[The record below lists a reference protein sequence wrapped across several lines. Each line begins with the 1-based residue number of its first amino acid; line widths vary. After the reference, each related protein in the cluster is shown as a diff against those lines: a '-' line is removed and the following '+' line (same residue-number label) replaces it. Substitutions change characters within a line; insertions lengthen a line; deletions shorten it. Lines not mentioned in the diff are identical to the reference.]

1 MPLDRNN
8 RRALDDDV
16 WRYLPLGPLPTVV
29 VGLVGLGLLLTVG
42 VRVGARRRRLAVVL
56 LVLTTFAI
64 LAVTLGR
71 GGGTGVSLHP
81 GDGIRLQLAH
91 VNRVLGMVN
100 IAGNILMFVPL
111 G

>member
-71 GGGTGVSLHP
+71 GGGTGVSLYP